1 MHPAFKEV
9 TSVINRFEDVIIQTI
24 CRLLVPPIQL
34 FALYV
39 IAHGHYSPGGGFQ
52 GGCILAASFILLVI
66 AYDLKEAKK
75 RMSEK
80 SNIVYCCV
88 GVLIY
93 SGIGILC
100 MVLGSN
106 FLDYGILQTILP
118 VEKTSA
124 ARSLGILGVEI
135 GVGIAV
141 MAVMVSIFMNI
152 ASGGEHEESEEV
164 E

>member
-1 MHPAFKEV
+1 MI
-9 TSVINRFEDVIIQTI
+9 SRFEDVIIQTI

-39 IAHGHYSPGGGFQ
+39 IAHGHHSPGGGFQ

-66 AYDLKEAKK
+66 AFDLRETKR

-80 SNIVYCCV
+80 VNIVFCCL
-88 GVLIY
+88 GVIIY
-93 SGIGILC
+93 SGIGLLC
-100 MVLGSN
+100 VLLGSN
-106 FLDYGILQTILP
+106 FLDYGVLHKILP
-118 VEKTSA
+118 GDPA
-124 ARSLGILGVEI
+124 NARSLGILGVEI

-141 MAVMVSIFMNI
+141 MAVMVSIFFNI
-152 ASGGEHEESEEV
+152 ASGGEHEEAEELR

>member
-1 MHPAFKEV
+1 M
-9 TSVINRFEDVIIQTI
+9 IGRFEDVIIQTI

-39 IAHGHYSPGGGFQ
+39 IAHGHHSPGGGFQ

-66 AYDLKEAKK
+66 AFDLRETKR

-80 SNIVYCCV
+80 VNIVFCSL
-88 GVLIY
+88 GVIIY
-93 SGIGILC
+93 SGIGLLCIL
-100 MVLGSN
+100 LGSN
-106 FLDYGILQTILP
+106 FLDYGVLHKILP
-118 VEKTSA
+118 VDPA
-124 ARSLGILGVEI
+124 NARSLGILGIEI

-141 MAVMVSIFMNI
+141 MAVMVSIFFNI
-152 ASGGEHEESEEV
+152 ASGGEHEEAEELR

>member
-1 MHPAFKEV
+1 M
-9 TSVINRFEDVIIQTI
+9 IGRFEDVIIQTI

-39 IAHGHYSPGGGFQ
+39 IAHGHHSPGGGFQ

-66 AYDLKEAKK
+66 AFDLKETKR

-80 SNIVYCCV
+80 LNVAFCSL
-88 GVLIY
+88 GVIIY
-93 SGIGILC
+93 SGIGLLC
-100 MVLGSN
+100 LILGSN
-106 FLDYGILQTILP
+106 YLDYGILHRILP
-118 VEKTSA
+118 VDPA
-124 ARSLGILGVEI
+124 NARSLGILGVEI

-141 MAVMVSIFMNI
+141 MAVMVSIFFNI
-152 ASGGEHEESEEV
+152 ASGGEHEEAEELP